1 MIDYT
6 RKRKNMGPDG
16 AGFHPSYRI
25 IQPRR
30 DTVKERTAKVIR
42 SAVAATSEN
51 IVFIV
56 ISIVAIIIIARL
68 AFV

>member
-6 RKRKNMGPDG
+6 RKRKNRVLTEPV
-16 AGFHPSYRI
+16 FIRPNEI

-30 DTVKERTAKVIR
+30 RTVKEKTVKVIR

-56 ISIVAIIIIARL
+56 ISILAIIIIARL

>member
-1 MIDYT
+1 M
-6 RKRKNMGPDG
+6 KEK
-16 AGFHPSYRI
+16 
-25 IQPRR
+25 
-30 DTVKERTAKVIR
+30 TVKAFR
-42 SAVAATSEN
+42 SVVATTSEN

>member
-1 MIDYT
+1 M
-6 RKRKNMGPDG
+6 KQM
-16 AGFHPSYRI
+16 

-30 DTVKERTAKVIR
+30 RTVKEKTVKVIR

>member
-1 MIDYT
+1 MIDYI
-6 RKRKNMGPDG
+6 RKRENMGPDG
-16 AGFHPSYRI
+16 AGFHPMKQM

-30 DTVKERTAKVIR
+30 DTMKEKTVKAIR
-42 SAVAATSEN
+42 SVVAATSEN

>member
-1 MIDYT
+1 MIDYI
-6 RKRKNMGPDG
+6 RKRENMGPDG
-16 AGFHPSYRI
+16 PGFHPSYRI

-30 DTVKERTAKVIR
+30 DTVKERTVKVIR